1 MSCSSTLNPNTSIP
15 EIILGLFG
23 DATHKTDFTYD
34 ALDRNMAIK
43 ETTSTSTREAT
54 YQRDVTDRILR
65 RTYKVDD
72 VTKDD
77 SFYGFIGSSD
87 SPSFL
92 ADANGTVTQKYLS
105 LAGGVKVTIKPQST
119 SADATTY
126 SLANMHGDT
135 MATINADGTPTIV
148 APTGPFGERVAE
160 HTTPNNAAEGTSN
173 DYLGAHR
180 KATEKDYSIQPIQM
194 GARVYIPELGRFL
207 QVDPVEGGT
216 ANNYVYPQDPVN
228 QLDLNGKWSIGGL
241 FKSVV
246 NIVKKAVA
254 KVVKTVIATVKT
266 VTVITQRATA
276 KPAAQAPPPKKA
288 APQKGI
294 LIDRVE
300 VDEKNNR
307 VKVYPTAL
315 GRVMSVNKLHPIVL
329 APVYGYARYR
339 AWEEAKELSPSLRD
353 NRMENQFMCHWDFAA
368 FKPSWNLDFGHRDV
382 SYIETV
388 ANACNPA

>member
-160 HTTPNNAAEGTSN
+160 HTAPNNAAEGTSN

-180 KATEKDYSIQPIQM
+180 KATEKDYLIQPIQM

-207 QVDPVEGGT
+207 QVDPVEGVT
-216 ANNYVYPQDPVN
+216 ANNYVYQQDPVN

-266 VTVITQRATA
+266 VTVITQRASA
-276 KPAAQAPPPKKA
+276 KPAAQAPPPK
-288 APQKGI
+288 
-294 LIDRVE
+294 
-300 VDEKNNR
+300 
-307 VKVYPTAL
+307 
-315 GRVMSVNKLHPIVL
+315 
-329 APVYGYARYR
+329 
-339 AWEEAKELSPSLRD
+339 
-353 NRMENQFMCHWDFAA
+353 
-368 FKPSWNLDFGHRDV
+368 
-382 SYIETV
+382 
-388 ANACNPA
+388 